1 MAGELTDRMG
11 EALTALPATSRYD
24 NPLDAAINQLVRISG
39 SVKDAAAR
47 IGVHPDSLRRYRR
60 GTRHPKDGGRAIV
73 AALRSSAIRPGLQAA
88 IRNGAL
94 GMSIRG
100 DIVVSG
106 DSRNRT
112 IHPGRY
118 IPGSTMDRIV
128 RTWKKGDDT
137 KAEKMLHNAIDKY
150 YVNGIQ
156 IDTIEKVEF
165 VP

>member
-1 MAGELTDRMG
+1 MAGELLDRMG
-11 EALTALPATSRYD
+11 EALTGLPATSRYD
-24 NPLDAAINQLVRISG
+24 NPFEAAINQLVRISG
-39 SVKDAAAR
+39 SVNEAARR

-60 GTRHPKDGGRAIV
+60 GARRPKDGGRGIV
-73 AALRSSAIRPGLQAA
+73 AALRSSAIRPGMQAA
-88 IRNGAL
+88 VRNGSL

-118 IPGSTMDRIV
+118 IPGRTMDRIV
-128 RTWKKGDDT
+128 TEWKKGDDA
-137 KAEKMLHNAIDKY
+137 KAEKMLYNALDKY

-156 IDTIEKVEF
+156 LDTIEKVEF

>member
-1 MAGELTDRMG
+1 MAGELVDRMG

-24 NPLDAAINQLVRISG
+24 NPFEAAINQLVRISG
-39 SVKDAAAR
+39 SVNAAAAR

-60 GTRHPKDGGRAIV
+60 GARRPKDGGRAVI
-73 AALRSSAIRPGLQAA
+73 AALRSSAIRPGMQAA
-88 IRNGAL
+88 IRNGSL

-118 IPGSTMDRIV
+118 IPAGTMDRIV
-128 RTWKKGDDT
+128 RTWKKGDDA
-137 KAEKMLHNAIDKY
+137 KAEKMMYNALDKY

-156 IDTIEKVEF
+156 LHTIEKVEF